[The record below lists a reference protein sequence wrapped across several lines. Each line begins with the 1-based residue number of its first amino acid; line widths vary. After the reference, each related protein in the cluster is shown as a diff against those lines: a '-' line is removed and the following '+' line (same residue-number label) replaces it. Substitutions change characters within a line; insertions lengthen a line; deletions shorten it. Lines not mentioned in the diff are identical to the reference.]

1 MSQRIYQTFKKHNDK
16 RKEQDAIQNQT
27 RQIVALWASKSDASC
42 LTESSYGKDMFE
54 ELRKNPLS
62 IDKVNVKGTLKW
74 VSNHQDDT
82 YLYSGQMKDGIKEG
96 LGRLQNENFLYDG
109 EFRNDQFEGYGR

>member
-1 MSQRIYQTFKKHNDK
+1 MRI
-16 RKEQDAIQNQT
+16 I
-27 RQIVALWASKSDASC
+27 ALWGSKSDNKC
-42 LTESSYGKDMFE
+42 LTESSYGKDMHE

-62 IDKVNVKGTLKW
+62 IDKFYVKGTLKW
-74 VSNHQDDT
+74 VANHTDDT
-82 YLYSGQMKDGIKEG
+82 YLYSGQMKDGFKQG

>member
-74 VSNHQDDT
+74 VSNH
-82 YLYSGQMKDGIKEG
+82 
-96 LGRLQNENFLYDG
+96 
-109 EFRNDQFEGYGR
+109 